1 MSSVLTIASRIK
13 GSVGKTAWDV
23 VRRRRLASY
32 LKSDRRPWRE
42 GYYEFKEQSI
52 GEAVNN
58 DALLDVFAKNEQLP
72 KGYGYRL
79 DARMIEIPWV
89 CSRLRQSEGGRFLDA
104 GSALNHEFVLTAP
117 ALKDKQTT
125 IVTLAPEGQAF
136 WQLGVSYVFGDL
148 RDLDFRD
155 ERFDSIAC
163 ISTIEHIG
171 MDNTMYAE
179 DLAIAKRSDPSEFVL
194 AVKELKR
201 VLKTGGS
208 LFISFPFGRYEN
220 HGWFQQFDAALVDT
234 LVSAFAPSKHH
245 EAIFQY
251 HPDGWQRSDRDACK
265 DCEFFD
271 VHISKYSDPNSTIAY
286 PSDYPAGERAVACL
300 ELVK

>member
-1 MSSVLTIASRIK
+1 
-13 GSVGKTAWDV
+13 V
-23 VRRRRLASY
+23 VKRKRLASY

-42 GYYEFKEQSI
+42 GYYEYREQRLTD
-52 GEAVNN
+52 AVND
-58 DALLDVFAKNEQLP
+58 DALLDTFAANGSLSQ
-72 KGYGYRL
+72 GYGYRL
-79 DARMIEIPWV
+79 DARIIEIPWV
-89 CSRLRQSEGGRFLDA
+89 LSRARNRGNRFLDA
-104 GSALNHEFVLTAP
+104 GSALNYDFVLTAP
-117 ALKDKQTT
+117 ALKEKQTT

-155 ERFDSIAC
+155 ERFDSVAC

-179 DLAIAKRSDPSEFVL
+179 DLKIAQRSDPSEFVL

-201 VLKTGGS
+201 VLKKDGS
-208 LFISFPFGRYEN
+208 LYISFPFGRYEN
-220 HGWFQQFDAALVDT
+220 HGWFQQFDSALVDT
-234 LVSAFAPSKHH
+234 LVNAFAPTRFH
-245 EAIFQY
+245 EAIYQY
-251 HPDGWQRSDRDACK
+251 HPDGWQISNREACK

-271 VHISKYSDPNSTIAY
+271 VHTSKYSDPNSTIEY
-286 PSDYPAGERAVACL
+286 PADYPAGERAVACL